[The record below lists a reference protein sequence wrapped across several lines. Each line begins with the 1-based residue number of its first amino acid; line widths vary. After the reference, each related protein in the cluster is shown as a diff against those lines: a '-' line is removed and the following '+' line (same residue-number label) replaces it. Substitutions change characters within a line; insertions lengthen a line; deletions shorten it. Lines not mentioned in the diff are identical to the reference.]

1 MKEEISQ
8 VNLYARIFFTLFKSL
23 NIDTVRERV
32 VKNFEG
38 KLKIV
43 LQVILRRKT
52 TSSVE
57 IFI

>member
-1 MKEEISQ
+1 MRE
-8 VNLYARIFFTLFKSL
+8 NFFTLFKSL

-32 VKNFEG
+32 AKNFEG